1 MSQHCGDDKGSS
13 DKMASEKLSCYNRVT
28 ASNGVANK
36 DTNDVTAEKASKND
50 LSSPPKTP
58 DNTLFILGCLI
69 YFTYYM
75 SITVDSQFLSLYY
88 KSKGFDGST
97 IGWLYSLTPLTTF
110 LMVPFWSMLT
120 AVEGDGKHGS
130 ADSGNNINANATK
143 RQIQILYL
151 SIFLATASQVS
162 LAVLDTPVYMMV
174 VIIIA
179 GIFQSP
185 AKPLLD
191 GLMMDHLDDRSKF
204 GKVRVFSNL
213 GSGFGTTL
221 GGWLLSMVKESI
233 LNDGQDQKSIRNYL
247 WNMPSGFSLLFV
259 ARLILTIPPILLI
272 NKLNTKA
279 STKFN
284 KGKIILPSDTA
295 GEQNSD
301 KDSNP
306 PSEGKDR
313 MISFAS
319 MARSA
324 GTHYFSD
331 TNHLLFFTCIYIAG
345 ASGGVSDAFSY
356 LRYQESGCSTTHMGQ
371 SRLLSSAA
379 GAVMFWYSG
388 HISIFLGIQ
397 NVIVLSLMCTGARFS
412 LLRFMDRPYYA
423 YLVDLIRGTTYGA
436 FWSSSTIYGSQI
448 GPASLRATT
457 LLLLN
462 GIYNGIGRSSGAIL
476 GGEFVALFG
485 TNELFLWCSRINY
498 AMAITMA
505 ILYYHQDKNT
515 MKHGYGT
522 TTTKKLK

>member
-1 MSQHCGDDKGSS
+1 MSHIVGDLYGDDKGSS
-13 DKMASEKLSCYNRVT
+13 DKMTSKKLSHYNRVT
-28 ASNGVANK
+28 FPDGVANK
-36 DTNDVTAEKASKND
+36 DTKDVRAETTSKND
-50 LSSPPKTP
+50 SSSPPKTP
-58 DNTLFILGCLI
+58 DNKLFILGCLL

-110 LMVPFWSMLT
+110 LMVPVWSMLT

-130 ADSGNNINANATK
+130 ADSGTNINGNATK

-162 LAVLDTPVYMMV
+162 LAVLDTPMYMMI

-233 LNDGQDQKSIRNYL
+233 LNDGQDQKNIQNYL
-247 WNMPSGFSLLFV
+247 WNMSSGFSLLFL
-259 ARLILTIPPILLI
+259 ARLILTIPPIFLI
-272 NKLNTKA
+272 NKLNTTA

-284 KGKIILPSDTA
+284 KGEISPSDTA
-295 GEQNSD
+295 EKQNSD

-306 PSEGKDR
+306 PSESKDRMIGKQNSDKDSNPPSESKDR
-313 MISFAS
+313 MISMTS

-324 GTHYFSD
+324 ATHYFGD
-331 TNHLLFFTCIYIAG
+331 TKHFLFFTCVYIAG
-345 ASGGVSDAFSY
+345 ASGGVSDAFS
-356 LRYQESGCSTTHMGQ
+356 
-371 SRLLSSAA
+371 
-379 GAVMFWYSG
+379 
-388 HISIFLGIQ
+388 
-397 NVIVLSLMCTGARFS
+397 CT
-412 LLRFMDRPYYA
+412 
-423 YLVDLIRGTTYGA
+423 
-436 FWSSSTIYGSQI
+436 
-448 GPASLRATT
+448 
-457 LLLLN
+457 
-462 GIYNGIGRSSGAIL
+462 
-476 GGEFVALFG
+476 
-485 TNELFLWCSRINY
+485 
-498 AMAITMA
+498 
-505 ILYYHQDKNT
+505 
-515 MKHGYGT
+515 
-522 TTTKKLK
+522 